1 MQPAGALRRVSGN
14 DELGVLR
21 DAQSEF
27 YYLFAYTRLMACG
40 SHALVMSQY
49 QATLE
54 GNAVTTPAPGPP
66 ATTFDVEKYVGGYVR
81 LRDKIA
87 EIEERHKEELKP
99 HKALLDK
106 LNNLLLEHLL
116 SQKAENIATS
126 VGTVYRHLQDSFS
139 AEDVDAF
146 RRHVIGSEAWELLDW
161 KANKTSAK
169 AFMDEHKAPPPGIK
183 YNARYVA
190 GIRRK

>member
-1 MQPAGALRRVSGN
+1 MQAGGALRRVAG
-14 DELGVLR
+14 DDALGVLR
-21 DAQSEF
+21 DAQLDIF
-27 YYLFAYTRLMACG
+27 YLFARNVLLAVGSEAMVLGRL
-40 SHALVMSQY
+40 
-49 QATLE
+49 ATLE
-54 GNAVTTPAPGPP
+54 GNTVTTPGPP
-66 ATTFDVEKYVGGYVR
+66 TSFDAEKYVGAYVK

-87 EIEERHKEELKP
+87 EIEDRHKEELKP
-99 HKALLDK
+99 HKAMLDK

-116 SQKAENIATS
+116 SQKAENITTAA
-126 VGTVYRHLQDSFS
+126 GTVYRHLQDNFS

-146 RRHVIGSEAWELLDW
+146 RRHVIGSEAWDLIDW

-169 AFMDEHKAPPPGIK
+169 AFMDEHQAPPPGIK